1 MRKWYPLEADAAGEH
16 KSSNIHG
23 ELELILEWC
32 YNPALDFDPFC
43 EEDKYPE
50 KAPNE
55 VCVGLGRG
63 RHLAIKDK
71 AVLYGEGSSDPRCT
85 LRIDGTELKE
95 VSQVKKTTLNPIWNE
110 TFAFP
115 YSRGPDDS
123 QPPELLIECEDVD
136 TVSAADFMGLV
147 RVELDPLK
155 DHKRLKKWLP
165 LQAKSDDKASSN
177 ISGDLEVFVRW
188 RYNPELDFDPY
199 PDSELKPAYKDKE
212 PNELRLAL
220 VQARGLAIKDKNLL
234 SKGGL
239 CFCVLVVPS
248 TRYHE
253 RRRRVVSPHA
263 IDATLF
269 PELRMLD
276 WRACSTST
284 PSPRYHPGRRQ
295 HIIRRRLLGP
305 LRQIRGDRR
314 RLRGEALQ
322 IQNQVQDALP
332 ALERVVSS
340 TFEEGRGPTSI
351 GSATVRR
358 R

>member
-1 MRKWYPLEADAAGEH
+1 MTLLRVPGVRKFVP
-16 KSSNIHG
+16 
-23 ELELILEWC
+23 C
-32 YNPALDFDPFC
+32 PALDAIERLTHHAQA

-50 KAPNE
+50 KPPNE

-123 QPPELLIECEDVD
+123 QPPSLIIECEDVD
-136 TVSAADFMGLV
+136 TITAADFMGLV
-147 RVELDPLK
+147 RVELDPLE

-165 LQAKSDDKASSN
+165 LQARSDEKASSN
-177 ISGDLEVFVRW
+177 ISGDLEVFVKW

-199 PDSELKPAYKDKE
+199 PDSELKPAYNEKE

-234 SKGGL
+234 SKGG
-239 CFCVLVVPS
+239 
-248 TRYHE
+248 
-253 RRRRVVSPHA
+253 A
-263 IDATLF
+263 
-269 PELRMLD
+269 
-276 WRACSTST
+276 
-284 PSPRYHPGRRQ
+284 
-295 HIIRRRLLGP
+295 
-305 LRQIRGDRR
+305 
-314 RLRGEALQ
+314 
-322 IQNQVQDALP
+322 
-332 ALERVVSS
+332 
-340 TFEEGRGPTSI
+340 
-351 GSATVRR
+351 
-358 R
+358 

>member
-32 YNPALDFDPFC
+32 YNPELDFDPLC

-50 KAPNE
+50 KPPNE

-95 VSQVKKTTLNPIWNE
+95 VSAVRKTTLNPIWNE

-123 QPPELLIECEDVD
+123 QPPELVIECEDVD

-165 LQAKSDDKASSN
+165 LQARSDDKASSN

-248 TRYHE
+248 PRWRTSCDAIAATRVTCRLVAYELHRSLRPSRH
-253 RRRRVVSPHA
+253 RRDARTTRSHTPSTRRPPQVP
-263 IDATLF
+263 
-269 PELRMLD
+269 R
-276 WRACSTST
+276 T
-284 PSPRYHPGRRQ
+284 PSPNSR
-295 HIIRRRLLGP
+295 
-305 LRQIRGDRR
+305 
-314 RLRGEALQ
+314 
-322 IQNQVQDALP
+322 
-332 ALERVVSS
+332 
-340 TFEEGRGPTSI
+340 
-351 GSATVRR
+351 
-358 R
+358 

>member
-1 MRKWYPLEADAAGEH
+1 M
-16 KSSNIHG
+16 
-23 ELELILEWC
+23 EWC

-43 EEDKYPE
+43 EEDKYPD

-123 QPPELLIECEDVD
+123 QPPELVIECEDVD

-177 ISGDLEVFVRW
+177 ISGDLELFVRW

-199 PDSELKPAYKDKE
+199 PDSELKPEYKDKE

-248 TRYHE
+248 PRWRT
-253 RRRRVVSPHA
+253 SCDA
-263 IDATLF
+263 IAATQVTCRLDDA
-269 PELRMLD
+269 
-276 WRACSTST
+276 
-284 PSPRYHPGRRQ
+284 
-295 HIIRRRLLGP
+295 
-305 LRQIRGDRR
+305 
-314 RLRGEALQ
+314 
-322 IQNQVQDALP
+322 
-332 ALERVVSS
+332 
-340 TFEEGRGPTSI
+340 
-351 GSATVRR
+351 
-358 R
+358 

>member
-1 MRKWYPLEADAAGEH
+1 VIRAARRRRDTLIPAQLNAVEKQRVRKWYALGADAGGEH
-16 KSSNIHG
+16 KSSNVQG

-32 YNPALDFDPFC
+32 YNPALDFDPFAD
-43 EEDKYPE
+43 EDKYPE
-50 KAPNE
+50 KPPNE

-95 VSQVKKTTLNPIWNE
+95 VSAVKKTTLNPIWNE

-123 QPPELLIECEDVD
+123 QPPSLIIECEDVD
-136 TVSAADFMGLV
+136 TVTAADFMGLV
-147 RVELDPLK
+147 RVELDPLE

-165 LQAKSDDKASSN
+165 LQARSDEKASSN

-199 PDSELKPAYKDKE
+199 PDSELKPAYEDKA

-234 SKGGL
+234 SKGG
-239 CFCVLVVPS
+239 F
-248 TRYHE
+248 
-253 RRRRVVSPHA
+253 
-263 IDATLF
+263 
-269 PELRMLD
+269 
-276 WRACSTST
+276 
-284 PSPRYHPGRRQ
+284 
-295 HIIRRRLLGP
+295 
-305 LRQIRGDRR
+305 
-314 RLRGEALQ
+314 
-322 IQNQVQDALP
+322 
-332 ALERVVSS
+332 
-340 TFEEGRGPTSI
+340 
-351 GSATVRR
+351 
-358 R
+358 

>member
-1 MRKWYPLEADAAGEH
+1 MGSFYAVDARPAQINAVEKQRVRKWYPLEADAGGEH
-16 KSSNIHG
+16 KSSNVHG

-32 YNPALDFDPFC
+32 YNPELDFDPFC
-43 EEDKYPE
+43 EEDKYPD

-123 QPPELLIECEDVD
+123 QPPSLVIECEDVD
-136 TVSAADFMGLV
+136 TITAADFMGLV

-155 DHKRLKKWLP
+155 DHKRLKTWLP
-165 LQAKSDDKASSN
+165 LQARSDAKASSN

-199 PDSELKPAYKDKE
+199 PDSELKPAYKDKA

-234 SKGGL
+234 SKGG
-239 CFCVLVVPS
+239 
-248 TRYHE
+248 
-253 RRRRVVSPHA
+253 A
-263 IDATLF
+263 
-269 PELRMLD
+269 
-276 WRACSTST
+276 
-284 PSPRYHPGRRQ
+284 
-295 HIIRRRLLGP
+295 
-305 LRQIRGDRR
+305 
-314 RLRGEALQ
+314 
-322 IQNQVQDALP
+322 
-332 ALERVVSS
+332 
-340 TFEEGRGPTSI
+340 
-351 GSATVRR
+351 
-358 R
+358 

>member
-1 MRKWYPLEADAAGEH
+1 MIPAQLNAVEKRRVRKWYALEADAGGEH
-16 KSSNIHG
+16 KSSNVHG

-32 YNPALDFDPFC
+32 YNPELDFDPFA

-50 KAPNE
+50 KPPNE

-123 QPPELLIECEDVD
+123 QPPSLIIECEDVD
-136 TVSAADFMGLV
+136 TVTAADLMGLI

-155 DHKRLKKWLP
+155 DHRRMKKWLP
-165 LQAKSDDKASSN
+165 LQARADDKASSN

-199 PDSELKPAYKDKE
+199 PDAELKPEYAEKA

-248 TRYHE
+248 PRWRMSRDAIAATRST
-253 RRRRVVSPHA
+253 RRRDTTGRHRRVA
-263 IDATLF
+263 
-269 PELRMLD
+269 
-276 WRACSTST
+276 
-284 PSPRYHPGRRQ
+284 
-295 HIIRRRLLGP
+295 RRRLLGP
-305 LRQIRGDRR
+305 LRQIRGDRW
-314 RLRGEALQ
+314 RLRGET
-322 IQNQVQDALP
+322 IQVPNEIQDALP
-332 ALERVVSS
+332 ALERALPGAAQ
-340 TFEEGRGPTSI
+340 EGRGPASL
-351 GSATVRR
+351 GSFAVRR

>member
-1 MRKWYPLEADAAGEH
+1 M
-16 KSSNIHG
+16 
-23 ELELILEWC
+23 
-32 YNPALDFDPFC
+32 
-43 EEDKYPE
+43 
-50 KAPNE
+50 
-55 VCVGLGRG
+55 
-63 RHLAIKDK
+63 
-71 AVLYGEGSSDPRCT
+71 LYGEGSSDPRCT

-123 QPPELLIECEDVD
+123 QPPELVIECEDVD

-165 LQAKSDDKASSN
+165 LQARSDDKASSN

-199 PDSELKPAYKDKE
+199 PDTELKPEYAQKE

-263 IDATLF
+263 IDAT
-269 PELRMLD
+269 
-276 WRACSTST
+276 
-284 PSPRYHPGRRQ
+284 PRTLTVA
-295 HIIRRRLLGP
+295 RRRFLGP
-305 LRQIRGDRR
+305 LRQI
-314 RLRGEALQ
+314 
-322 IQNQVQDALP
+322 
-332 ALERVVSS
+332 
-340 TFEEGRGPTSI
+340 
-351 GSATVRR
+351 
-358 R
+358 